1 MMAPI
6 REHRRLRLPATDTLV
21 TFERAAKNLNFKKA
35 AKELNMTPSAV
46 SQQISKLEASL
57 GVELFHRSSKGVRL
71 TDPGEAYIKEVH
83 KALALLRTATRHI
96 VDTSSQQP
104 VKIAVYNPLSTYWLF
119 PLVGELD
126 KQYPDLSLEIESV
139 TRLVDVTLR
148 DADITVQFGPLSTA
162 NAEGHVVLFPRT
174 STPVC
179 SPRFLER
186 HGPLETIDD
195 LSRVPLLHNLAT
207 EEEWIDWFEDIDDV
221 TNLPPAQHRFW
232 DRGSNLSAA
241 EKGLGVALG
250 CRNLLKYDLEAGN
263 LIAPFE
269 HNVIYDTGYYVQVSA
284 AAKRRKRV
292 GKLRSWLR
300 SKGEDTV
307 ASNRF
312 PTPAENLKL
321 P

>member
-1 MMAPI
+1 MAPI
-6 REHRRLRLPATDTLV
+6 REQRRLRLPATDTLV

-57 GVELFHRSSKGVRL
+57 GVELFRRSSKGVRL
-71 TDPGEAYIKEVH
+71 TESGAAYIKEVR

-96 VDTSSQQP
+96 VDTSNQQP
-104 VKIAVYNPLSTYWLF
+104 VKIAAYVPLSTYWLF

-126 KQYPDLSLEIESV
+126 EQYPDLSLDIESV
-139 TRLVDVTLR
+139 TRHLDVTLR
-148 DADITVQFGPLSTA
+148 DADIIVQFGPLDNAS
-162 NAEGHVVLFPRT
+162 AEGHVVLFPRT

-195 LSRVPLLHNLAT
+195 LLRVPLLHNLAT
-207 EEEWIDWFEDIDDV
+207 EEEWIDWFDDIAGI
-221 TNLPPAQHRFW
+221 TNPPPAQYRFR
-232 DRGSNLSAA
+232 DRGSNLGAA

-250 CRNLLKYDLEAGN
+250 CRNLLKHDLEAGN

-269 HNVIYDTGYYVQVSA
+269 HSVTYDFGYYVQVSG
-284 AAKRRKRV
+284 AAKRLKRV
-292 GKLRSWLR
+292 TKLLSWLR

-307 ASNRF
+307 ASNCF
-312 PTPAENLKL
+312 PTQTKNIKTL
-321 P
+321 